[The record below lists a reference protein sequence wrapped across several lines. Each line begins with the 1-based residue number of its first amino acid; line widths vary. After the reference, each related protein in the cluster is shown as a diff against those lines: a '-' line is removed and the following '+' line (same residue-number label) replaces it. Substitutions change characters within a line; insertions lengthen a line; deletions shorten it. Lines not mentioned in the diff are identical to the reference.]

1 MEDIQ
6 KNGTGNQDESFQ
18 TEQEFLECFNKYKRN
33 RENVSEEELKT
44 RYKNSYAAL
53 RKELA
58 SKASIVVNIKCLP
71 RLVLVPGEET
81 LPFMDDI
88 KKLADAASK
97 EISRAIFVDMDLEKM
112 NRIIDT
118 ASDEIYKI
126 WWENS
131 GEKQFLAAADQQKSQ
146 N

>member
-1 MEDIQ
+1 MEDIN
-6 KNGTGNQDESFQ
+6 KTEIRNQDESFQ
-18 TEQEFLECFNKYKRN
+18 AEQEFLESFNKYKRN

-44 RYKNSYAAL
+44 RYRNSYAAL

-131 GEKQFLAAADQQKSQ
+131 GEKQFLAAIDQQKSQ